1 MNNNSEIRALKQN
14 IKNAQHEVA
23 AAIEKTRKEREKLKQ
38 YYLSRLDVLE
48 QEGLVETRDGAYYLK
63 DSDNHFAII
72 EGDIYLDA
80 PYKGWRRYSSPK
92 TIYYN
97 WKKQN
102 DPRTPVMESICRIL
116 FS

>member
-38 YYLSRLDVLE
+38 YYLDRLDVLE
-48 QEGLVETRDGAYYLK
+48 QEGFVEKRNDMYYIK
-63 DSDNHFAII
+63 DTDNHFSFWD
-72 EGDIYLDA
+72 GDIYLSNTSS
-80 PYKGWRRYSSPK
+80 YRLSSPK
-92 TIYYN
+92 TYYYSL
-97 WKKQN
+97 KKQN

>member
-38 YYLSRLDVLE
+38 YYLDRLDVLE
-48 QEGLVETRDGAYYLK
+48 QEGFVEKRNDMYYIK
-63 DSDNHFAII
+63 DTDNHFSFWD
-72 EGDIYLDA
+72 GDIYLSNTSS
-80 PYKGWRRYSSPK
+80 YRLSSPK
-92 TIYYN
+92 TYYYSL
-97 WKKQN
+97 KKRN
-102 DPRTPVMESICRIL
+102 DPSTPVMESICRIL

>member
-23 AAIEKTRKEREKLKQ
+23 AAIAKTKSEREKLKQ
-38 YYLSRLDVLE
+38 YYLGRLAVLE
-48 QEGLVETRDGAYYLK
+48 QEGFVEKRNDMYYIK
-63 DSDNHFAII
+63 DTDNRFTFFD
-72 EGDIYLDA
+72 GDIHLSNTYS
-80 PYKGWRRYSSPK
+80 YHMSSPK
-92 TIYYN
+92 TYYYSL
-97 WKKQN
+97 KKQN

>member
-1 MNNNSEIRALKQN
+1 MNNNSEIRTLKQN

-38 YYLSRLDVLE
+38 YYLDRLNVLE
-48 QEGLVETRDGAYYLK
+48 QEGFVEKKNDAYYIK
-63 DSDNHFAII
+63 DSENHFYFC
-72 EGDIYLDA
+72 EGDIYLSNRQSNWM
-80 PYKGWRRYSSPK
+80 KYSSPK
-92 TIYYN
+92 TVYYN
-97 WKKQN
+97 WKKNN

>member
-38 YYLSRLDVLE
+38 YYLDRLNVLE
-48 QEGLVETRDGAYYLK
+48 QESFVEKRNDMYYIK
-63 DSDNHFAII
+63 DTDNRFTFW
-72 EGDIYLDA
+72 EGDIYLSN
-80 PYKGWRRYSSPK
+80 PSSYRLSSPK
-92 TIYYN
+92 TYYYSL
-97 WKKQN
+97 KKNN